1 MCALIIFVIPLEN
14 VLGFAGYM
22 IMLLIFV
29 FYCSLWPFIFYDKT
43 KKRIKIQYISLNR
56 IHDASFRLLLGGST
70 AQYRVTLLWIAAS
83 VDNVSLY
90 HLVHFI
96 SAALLYAQ
104 KKERGKR
111 RIDDRF
117 LYGSTVDNSLG

>member
-1 MCALIIFVIPLEN
+1 MLKNIFQTRSGTGGKSNNHEKNQLLVLYMHDVN
-14 VLGFAGYM
+14 V
-22 IMLLIFV
+22 V
-29 FYCSLWPFIFYDKT
+29 
-43 KKRIKIQYISLNR
+43 
-56 IHDASFRLLLGGST
+56 LGGST

-83 VDNVSLY
+83 VDNLSLY

-96 SAALLYAQ
+96 SSALLYAQ

-111 RIDDRF
+111 RIYDRF